1 MKRVLLI
8 GSDGYVGSQPLKNIA
23 HDVNLVAVDI
33 KTGMDFMDMSDV
45 ALSAFDEIL
54 FFAGVSNVADANRQP
69 HRAVAENVVY
79 TLCLLERMAAHT
91 RLIYAST
98 GSLLSNGDS
107 LVANEQRE
115 NAYDASKLSFDL
127 VAKYMGKRVVGLRMG
142 TVSGWSPK
150 MRWHLIF
157 NAMNRSAI
165 EEGRVYVTNP
175 DAMRSILFHDDLA
188 ERVMEI
194 IEDDSAQGIYPLASY
209 TMSIG
214 ELAHE
219 VAKKMPASGGQK
231 PTGGEFRIY
240 STPAP
245 INGARPISFAFL
257 RNWFATGLMLI
268 VVAFC
273 IICAASFGSSI
284 ASTIKRE
291 ISSSGKRYKKSSG
304 RANVRMVVLSAMA
317 SEKIAPIRLAVEKF
331 LNVSLPGR
339 FATADVVDAERS
351 RSRIRS
357 STWRA
362 CESES
367 VFPNSSARDR
377 NC

>member
-8 GSDGYVGSQPLKNIA
+8 GSEGYVGSQLLKNIA

-69 HRAVAENVVY
+69 HRSVAENVVY

-194 IEDDSAQGIYPLASY
+194 IEDDSAQGIHPLASY

-219 VAKKMPASGGQK
+219 VANVHKVPVEFGVS
-231 PTGGEFRIY
+231 TGTY
-240 STPAP
+240 
-245 INGARPISFAFL
+245 SFAL
-257 RNWFATGLMLI
+257 PAIPQLY
-268 VVAFC
+268 
-273 IICAASFGSSI
+273 SI
-284 ASTIKRE
+284 QERCEHFKRAY
-291 ISSSGKRYKKSSG
+291 GQ
-304 RANVRMVVLSAMA
+304 N
-317 SEKIAPIRLAVEKF
+317 
-331 LNVSLPGR
+331 N
-339 FATADVVDAERS
+339 
-351 RSRIRS
+351 
-357 STWRA
+357 
-362 CESES
+362 
-367 VFPNSSARDR
+367 
-377 NC
+377 